1 MTVKK
6 KQPIRRQTKPKVDQ
20 TSKHTEIEQMDK
32 FKEGLKTEIIG
43 HLSKKLD
50 DGFDRMFE
58 RLSKQF
64 VSREEYEH
72 EQHKPSHDPM
82 ILPAN
87 NNDSKMP
94 DLSGLADMVQNMLPS
109 QSSPSQDI
117 ASPQDQT
124 QPNPMGNMMGN
135 PIMQMIMQS
144 ILKPDQATPNNLFNP
159 AMMNELIIRSFMDS
173 MNLQSQMNKAFMQK
187 VLKNEDLPEAL
198 KTHGSLMN
206 PLENLGSK
214 QEARDKESGEKN
226 GS

>member
-20 TSKHTEIEQMDK
+20 TSKHTEIEQMNK

-72 EQHKPSHDPM
+72 EQNKPAHDP
-82 ILPAN
+82 IRLPAN

-109 QSSPSQDI
+109 QNSPSQDI

-124 QPNPMGNMMGN
+124 QSNPMGNMMGN
-135 PIMQMIMQS
+135 PIIQMLMQT
-144 ILKPDQATPNNLFNP
+144 ILKPDQATPNSLFNP
-159 AMMNELIIRSFMDS
+159 AMMNELMIRSFMDS

-214 QEARDKESGEKN
+214 QEARDKKAGENN

>member
-1 MTVKK
+1 MTIAKSRSK
-6 KQPIRRQTKPKVDQ
+6 
-20 TSKHTEIEQMDK
+20 TSICINEIEQMNK

-58 RLSKQF
+58 KLSKQF

-72 EQHKPSHDPM
+72 EQNKPTHDP
-82 ILPAN
+82 IRLPAN

-94 DLSGLADMVQNMLPS
+94 DLSGLADMVTNMLPS
-109 QSSPSQDI
+109 QNSPSQEI

-124 QPNPMGNMMGN
+124 QPNPMGMMGN
-135 PIMQMIMQS
+135 PIIQMLMQTL
-144 ILKPDQATPNNLFNP
+144 LKPDQATPNSLFNP
-159 AMMNELIIRSFMDS
+159 AMMNELMIRSFMDS

-214 QEARDKESGEKN
+214 QEARDKQTGEN
-226 GS
+226 NAS